1 MSLRNRLG
9 KILYDRGLAEGEVA
23 ALACLDPGHLN
34 RIKNSR
40 VQPTL
45 VTALRISYAV
55 QAPVNEIFYLEE
67 VEGRPASVL
76 DRTSSAPADAR
87 GVRPR

>member
-23 ALACLDPGHLN
+23 TLASLDPGHLN

-55 QAPVNEIFYLEE
+55 QTPVNEIFYLDDAED
-67 VEGRPASVL
+67 PAGAVAVSK
-76 DRTSSAPADAR
+76 
-87 GVRPR
+87 

>member
-55 QAPVNEIFYLEE
+55 QMPVNEIFYLE
-67 VEGRPASVL
+67 GSVDRAEREL
-76 DRTSSAPADAR
+76 DRR
-87 GVRPR
+87 

>member
-23 ALACLDPGHLN
+23 ALASLDPGHLN
-34 RIKNSR
+34 RIKNNR

-55 QAPVNEIFYLEE
+55 RTPVNEIFYLE
-67 VEGRPASVL
+67 G
-76 DRTSSAPADAR
+76 ADEL
-87 GVRPR
+87 

>member
-23 ALACLDPGHLN
+23 AVAGLDPGHLN
-34 RIKNSR
+34 RIKNGR

-45 VTALRISYAV
+45 LTALRISYAIGT
-55 QAPVNEIFYLEE
+55 PVNEIFFLED
-67 VEGRPASVL
+67 VEDRSLLADSVRR
-76 DRTSSAPADAR
+76 DGEFR
-87 GVRPR
+87 

>member
-34 RIKNSR
+34 RIKNCR

-45 VTALRISYAV
+45 VTALRISYAIET
-55 QAPVNEIFYLEE
+55 PVNEIFYLEGSRDSPGGDP
-67 VEGRPASVL
+67 GR
-76 DRTSSAPADAR
+76 R
-87 GVRPR
+87 